1 MGHPLF
7 QMRTKQHSTPNVGSQ
22 PKRQRK
28 WIWTIVILATGA
40 LVIPPGLELLTPP
53 VYTGIALDYSLS
65 ANPFAAERRQ
75 VCKAVSQLQKT
86 GDGSAIIAFADRAEV
101 TSHINFVWNK
111 LELAAQCQQPN
122 LKKYGIGKY
131 SGTSLSL
138 PLQELID
145 LQQRQKHSQDSRPF
159 VGILFLQE
167 AEAGPNQPKL
177 DFDEIKASI
186 EQINRRNHGVVAI
199 IGPTGHLKEQLKAH
213 LKDTKAEVCSFAE
226 IKYCVD
232 WSFGEGRKR

>member
-1 MGHPLF
+1 M
-7 QMRTKQHSTPNVGSQ
+7 
-22 PKRQRK
+22 
-28 WIWTIVILATGA
+28 LATGA
-40 LVIPPGLELLTPP
+40 LVIPPGLELLTSS

-86 GDGSAIIAFADRAEV
+86 GDGSAVIAFADRAEV

-111 LELAAQCQQPN
+111 LELGAQCRQPD
-122 LKKYGIGKY
+122 LKKYGIGKNA
-131 SGTSLSL
+131 GTSISL
-138 PLQELID
+138 ALKEIGD

-159 VGILFLQE
+159 VGIVFLQE

-186 EQINRRNHGVVAI
+186 EQINRNHGVVAI
-199 IGPTGHLKEQLKAH
+199 IGPTGNLKEKLKAH
-213 LKDTKAEVCSFAE
+213 LKDAKAEICSFAE

-232 WSFGEGRKR
+232 WSLTEGRKR